1 MVNSWCRFYQY
12 IFSKFYIIIKKSRS
26 KNSLIKKNIIFSIA
40 IDGSSASGKT
50 TGSKILSKKLNFK
63 LLSSGKLYRYIAY
76 KIINNKNKYDKKF
89 IINQSKNI
97 NLNKLKDKKLYSLE
111 VTKLASII
119 AKKKYIRN
127 SLKKFQINFIKNNKK
142 IIIEGRDIAS
152 KIMPNADLKIF
163 FKCSV
168 KEKAKRRLKEFK
180 KINKKI
186 TLKEV
191 EKSLNLRDFSDKNRK
206 ESPLLFVKGAVL
218 VDTTKLT
225 IKQMELKLVTLV
237 KEKLFDKYGNI

>member
-1 MVNSWCRFYQY
+1 M
-12 IFSKFYIIIKKSRS
+12 
-26 KNSLIKKNIIFSIA
+26 IKKNIKFSIA

-50 TGSKILSKKLNFK
+50 TGSKILSKKYNFK
-63 LLSSGKLYRYIAY
+63 LLSSGKLYRYLAY
-76 KIINNKNKYDKKF
+76 KIINKKNRYDKKF

-111 VTKLASII
+111 VTKLSSII

-127 SLKKFQINFIKNNKK
+127 ALKQFQINFIKNNKK
-142 IIIEGRDIAS
+142 VIIEGRDIAS
-152 KIMPNADLKIF
+152 KIMPRADLKIF

-180 KINKKI
+180 KINKNI

-225 IKQMELKLVTLV
+225 IKQMELKLVKLV
-237 KEKLFDKYGNI
+237 KEKLLNKYGNI

>member
-1 MVNSWCRFYQY
+1 M
-12 IFSKFYIIIKKSRS
+12 KTKDIK
-26 KNSLIKKNIIFSIA
+26 FSIA

-50 TGSKILSKKLNFK
+50 TGSKIISKKFK
-63 LLSSGKLYRYIAY
+63 FALLSSGLIYRYLAY
-76 KIINNKNKYDKKF
+76 KIIKNKNKHDHNF
-89 IINQSKNI
+89 IKNI
-97 NLNKLKDKKLYSLE
+97 SKKITLKKLNNKKLYSPV

-119 AKKKYIRN
+119 AKKKFIRN
-127 SLKKFQINFIKNNKK
+127 ALKQFQINFIKNNKK

-152 KIMPNADLKIF
+152 KIMPKADLKIF
-163 FKCSV
+163 FKCSI

-180 KINKKI
+180 KISKNI
-186 TLKEV
+186 TFKEV

-225 IKQMELKLVTLV
+225 IKQMERKLVNLV
-237 KEKLFDKYGNI
+237 KEKLLNKYGNI